1 MTSLWTDLLFLHG
14 HCSDWRLARRLAR
27 TAPPAD
33 DPAVPVKPSTIAPR
47 RTWSHL
53 PWLRLCLGIGDGEI
67 HRQ

>member
-14 HCSDWRLARRLAR
+14 HCSDWRLARRLAHP
-27 TAPPAD
+27 APPAD
-33 DPAVPVKPSTIAPR
+33 ESAAPMKPPAIASR
-47 RTWSHL
+47 RTWLHL

>member
-27 TAPPAD
+27 TAPPAG
-33 DPAVPVKPSTIAPR
+33 DPAASAKPSGVAAR
-47 RTWSHL
+47 HTWLHL
-53 PWLRLCLGIGDGEI
+53 PGLRLCLGIGDGEV